1 MNKSIIRFEKF
12 CLKWA
17 WLILGVV
24 GLINLLLRIDAM
36 AIPSFGFAFFFF
48 YKFAGGS
55 LKDALKKAAEENFED
70 CVHGSNPKYKAL
82 DAYFFAFSMLIG
94 TNFLFVLLVF
104 ADRYNWF

>member
-17 WLILGVV
+17 WLILSVV
-24 GLINLLLRIDAM
+24 GLINLLFRITAM

-55 LKDALKKAAEENFED
+55 LKEALNKASEEHFDD
-70 CVHGSNPKYKAL
+70 CVHGSNPKYRAL
-82 DAYFFAFSMLIG
+82 DSYFFAFAMLIG
-94 TNFLFVLLVF
+94 TNFLILLLYF
-104 ADRYNWF
+104 ADRYDWF